1 MADDKSAHTTGAGAT
16 STEPGI
22 ITEYSNEVLEF
33 FDADSRNIGFRGQPK
48 NTADH
53 TLNYTVIPTPSWY
66 PDSFL
71 RSLKR
76 NSYMKLLNAAAIT
89 SIKPIKRSDAND
101 GKSLMFYNDNECG
114 LISGLINN
122 AVSTIK
128 SSVMG
133 QITSITSKVDSVA
146 SMLSSNDSNTTM
158 LSDISD
164 VISDPFISN
173 QPMVIVYGIHT
184 TEAVRDTIAS
194 LKKLIEGLYNTVS
207 SENIFDTIRSWFGKS
222 NNKNF
227 LQAIQSQ
234 ISGYAANKI
243 ADFIGAKGCEKLQPT
258 EFVKKLFTDRNLRL
272 HGIAE
277 ALLRYTVSGS
287 YTMKCKLPY
296 VIDDNNKSCIMSSF
310 GESCWSGWYPT
321 NKNFF
326 NNGVNNGF
334 STLQSYTG
342 LNLVWS
348 TPLDWK
354 LSPNS
359 NIVRKRYSVC
369 SLNFTIFNDT
379 LEHLA
384 INLAF
389 IWMFGATTKA
399 TTDTVLIRPPYLY
412 TVEIPGGFR
421 YKYCICKLEIT
432 PIGPMRRLSNFSGS
446 TKNTIT
452 TLFTNM
458 FGFEVNPK
466 AIEYVPDAY
475 EVQIKFESVLP
486 DIWNFIDSYLRDT
499 NRDKPEIGEKLS
511 TKLMALMGVDS

>member
-1 MADDKSAHTTGAGAT
+1 MAEDKSAKTTGAGAAD
-16 STEPGI
+16 TEPGV
-22 ITEYSNEVLEF
+22 ITQFSNEVLEF

-53 TLNYTVIPTPSWY
+53 SLNYTVIPTPSWY

-146 SMLSSNDSNTTM
+146 SMLSSNDSNSTM
-158 LSDISD
+158 LSDISN

-173 QPMVIVYGIHT
+173 QPMVTVYGIHT
-184 TEAVRDTIAS
+184 TEAVRDAVAS
-194 LKKLIEGLYNTVS
+194 VKKLIEGLYNAVTNG
-207 SENIFDTIRSWFGKS
+207 NIFDIIRNWFGKT
-222 NNKNF
+222 NNENF
-227 LQAIQSQ
+227 LQAVASQ
-234 ISGYAANKI
+234 ISGYAADKL
-243 ADFIGAKGCEKLQPT
+243 ADFIGAKGCEKLKPT
-258 EFVKKLFTDRNLRL
+258 EFIKKLFTDRNLRL

-296 VIDDNNKSCIMSSF
+296 VVKDDNQSCIMSSF
-310 GESCWSGWYPT
+310 GEGCWSGWYPT
-321 NKNFF
+321 KENFY
-326 NNGVNNGF
+326 NNSVGQGF
-334 STLQSYTG
+334 STLQSHTG

-348 TPLDWK
+348 APLDWK
-354 LSPNS
+354 LSPYS
-359 NIVRKRYSVC
+359 SIVKKRYSVC
-369 SLNFTIFNDT
+369 KLNFTIFNDT

-421 YKYCICKLEIT
+421 YKYCTCSFSIT
-432 PIGPMRRLSNFSGS
+432 PIGTMRRLSNFSGS

-475 EVQIKFESVLP
+475 NVQIEFNSVLP
-486 DIWNFIDSYLRDT
+486 DTWNFIDSYLRDID
-499 NRDKPEIGEKLS
+499 RDKPEIGEKLS
-511 TKLMALMGVDS
+511 TKLMALMEVKS